1 MIWPSASVIMMK
13 PMPVARSASA
23 ANTAVQPRL
32 TTSAPMIAA
41 VMAKPHREQIGG
53 GIGGDAEQAGVTER
67 DEAAVADQD
76 VQAER
81 EDGVEQD
88 LARHVD
94 VIDARHPIGQ
104 GDQRDEGHG
113 EGDVRARRDAAHGTC
128 LPNRP
133 CGRKISTSSIGR
145 NSTK

>member
-23 ANTAVQPRL
+23 ANTAVDNRP
-32 TTSAPMIAA
+32 TTSAARIATRVA
-41 VMAKPHREQIGG
+41 EAGGQHVAG
-53 GIGGDAEQAGVTER
+53 GIGRDAEQAGMAER
-67 DEAAVADQD
+67 HQAGITDQN
-76 VQAER
+76 VQAQR

-94 VIDARHPIGQ
+94 VIDAAHPLRHCRQ
-104 GDQRDEGHG
+104 QQRTRR
-113 EGDVRARRDAAHGTC
+113 RARCGALHDHGTC